1 MSTNIFDIQ
10 QDLTSIFEELEENG
24 GELTEE
30 LYEKLNITQEEFK
43 SKVEAYINVIKSA
56 KNDIE
61 LCKKENKRLKD
72 RQQVKEN
79 LIDRL
84 SKIIIGAVEQF
95 GDTSKTGTKFL
106 DYGTGRISI
115 KNTESVELNT
125 DNNQICNDAISALK
139 YKFENKLLEGY
150 NSVDCQEIIDDII
163 NESVREDNPDFR
175 YPIQK
180 ENLTVEDISAL
191 ETKITFTVNLGDLM
205 QGEGF
210 DFIRHFLKYN
220 NNYKIED
227 GTSKT
232 NVKELCKVDDLH
244 IAKIINNKSLVI
256 K

>member
-1 MSTNIFDIQ
+1 MSNIFDIQ
-10 QDLTSIFEELEENG
+10 QNLTSIFEELEENG

-30 LYEKLNITQEEFK
+30 LYEKLNITEEEFK

-61 LCKKENKRLKD
+61 LCKQENKRLRD
-72 RQQVKEN
+72 RQKVKEN

-84 SKIIIGAVEQF
+84 SKIIISAVEQF
-95 GDTSKTGTKFL
+95 GDTTKTGTKFL

-115 KNTESVELNT
+115 KNTESVELNLL
-125 DNNQICNDAISALK
+125 NNQIINQVIANLR
-139 YKFENKLLEGY
+139 YKFETKQLEGY
-150 NSVDCQEIIDDII
+150 NSVDTQEIIDEVIK
-163 NESVREDNPDFR
+163 ESVNSENCDFC

-180 ENLTVEDISAL
+180 EELTIEDICAL
-191 ETKITFTVNLGDLM
+191 DTKITFTVNLGDLM

-210 DFIRHFLKYN
+210 DFIRHFLTYN

-227 GTSKT
+227 GTSKSA
-232 NVKELCKVDDLH
+232 VKELCKVDDLH
-244 IAKIINNKSLVI
+244 VAKVINNKSLII

>member
-30 LYEKLNITQEEFK
+30 LYEKLNISQEKFK

-61 LCKKENKRLKD
+61 LCKQENKRLKD
-72 RQQVKEN
+72 RQKVKEN
-79 LIDRL
+79 LIDKL
-84 SKIIIGAVEQF
+84 SKIIISAVEQF
-95 GDTSKTGTKFL
+95 GDTTKTGTKFL
-106 DYGTGRISI
+106 DYGTGRISV

-125 DNNQICNDAISALK
+125 LNGQICNDAIVALR
-139 YKFENKLLEGY
+139 YKFENKQLEGY
-150 NSVDCQEIIDDII
+150 NSVDCEEIINDVI
-163 NESVREDNPDFR
+163 NISKSEDVDFR
-175 YPIQK
+175 YPIETEQL
-180 ENLTVEDISAL
+180 NVEDICAL
-191 ETKITFTVNLGDLM
+191 DTKITFTVNLGDLM

-210 DFIRHFLKYN
+210 DFIRHFLTYN

-227 GTSKT
+227 GTSKS

-244 IAKIINNKSLVI
+244 VAKIVNNKSLMI